1 MTSQSS
7 SEYPNRHGHR
17 LIQQLFKRSEEKQD
31 ECGTNRTADT
41 FRQLKQ
47 LREMLKGG
55 QITGEEYEA
64 IKFELLNR

>member
-7 SEYPNRHGHR
+7 SEYPDRRGHM
-17 LIQQLFKRSEEKQD
+17 LIQRLFKRTEEKPD
-31 ECGTNRTADT
+31 DRGTNRTADT